1 MTEIEIIARA
11 QMYLEKL
18 ANGVNPL
25 TNEEVAENDV
35 VNNVRISRCLFYVSG
50 ILGQITSTGAFE
62 IKKSEFTLSKQQ
74 LANFEY
80 SQVPITVSEITK
92 RLNQL
97 VNPLQS
103 STLKNGIITEW
114 LMQMGMLSEV
124 IINNKTKKRVTDS
137 GRNIGIISEQRVS
150 QQGTPY
156 EAIMYDLSAQHF
168 IIDNI
173 GAIIAL
179 NREKTKSRE

>member
-35 VNNVRISRCLFYVSG
+35 VNNVRISG
-50 ILGQITSTGAFE
+50 ILGQITSNGGFE
-62 IKKSEFTLSKQQ
+62 IKKSEFTLSPQQ

-80 SQVPITVSEITK
+80 SQTPLTVSEITK
-92 RLNQL
+92 RLNHL

-114 LMQMGMLSEV
+114 LTQSGMLSN
-124 IINNKTKKRVTDS
+124 IIVNNKFNFLFFVD
-137 GRNIGIISEQRVS
+137 I
-150 QQGTPY
+150 
-156 EAIMYDLSAQHF
+156 
-168 IIDNI
+168 
-173 GAIIAL
+173 
-179 NREKTKSRE
+179 

>member
-50 ILGQITSTGAFE
+50 ILGQITSTGSFE
-62 IKKSEFTLSKQQ
+62 IKKSEFTLSPH
-74 LANFEY
+74 EY
-80 SQVPITVSEITK
+80 SQTPLTVSEITK

-114 LMQMGMLSEV
+114 LTQSGMLSN
-124 IINNKTKKRVTDS
+124 IIVNSKSKKRVTDS
-137 GRNIGIISEQRVS
+137 GRNIGIISEQRVG

-156 EAIMYDLSAQHF
+156 EAIMYDLNAQHF
-168 IIDNI
+168 IVDNI

-179 NREKTKSRE
+179 NREKAK

>member
-1 MTEIEIIARA
+1 
-11 QMYLEKL
+11 MYLEKL

-50 ILGQITSTGAFE
+50 ILGQITSTGSFE
-62 IKKSEFTLSKQQ
+62 IKKSEFTLSPQQ

-80 SQVPITVSEITK
+80 SQTPLTVSEITK

-114 LMQMGMLSEV
+114 LTRSGMLSN
-124 IINNKTKKRVTDS
+124 IIVNSKSALFPNKEWVSRAHPMRRSCMTSTHS
-137 GRNIGIISEQRVS
+137 ISS
-150 QQGTPY
+150 ST
-156 EAIMYDLSAQHF
+156 
-168 IIDNI
+168 
-173 GAIIAL
+173 
-179 NREKTKSRE
+179 T